1 MTAGLPGDYEWF
13 RQRPQRLLRVRH
25 PTTAERI
32 FSAPDASVCP
42 HDFRNFGL
50 VVCTSVQNEVS
61 RTPILPHADDRWL
74 RIIPFEPDDT
84 YAKQVL
90 LRGTKLDVTGYLF
103 FTMDRSWKRPVP
115 SDQLANVRA
124 DVDSLRRTLA
134 LLIGHVQLARDCGV
148 TERDLQAELM
158 RAGPSITITE
168 TTP

>member
-1 MTAGLPGDYEWF
+1 MTDGLAGDYEWF
-13 RQRPQRLLRVRH
+13 RQRPQRRLRVRH
-25 PTTAERI
+25 PTKAERI
-32 FSAPDASVCP
+32 FSAPDANVSP
-42 HDFRNFGL
+42 NEFRHSGL
-50 VVCTSVQNEVS
+50 VVCMAIQNEVR

-84 YAKQVL
+84 YATQVL

-103 FTMDRSWKRPVP
+103 FTMDRSWKRAAP

-134 LLIGHVQLARDCGV
+134 LLIGHIQLARDCGV
-148 TERDLQAELM
+148 TEHELQAELT
-158 RAGPSITITE
+158 RTGPGITITE